1 MTYSS
6 NITVKQSDIEAELDR
21 FLAEVSEPGN
31 LSREIREVLEHIHA
45 NLFDPDLN
53 VQSIKRRCRIRDN
66 NISCRFRHVLGI
78 TIKEYI
84 ETLRLNAALRLLE
97 KQIPVF
103 DVAMSV
109 GYLYP
114 QTFYRAFHR
123 KFEGTPTSLC
133 V

>member
-1 MTYSS
+1 MRTNSIALNHS
-6 NITVKQSDIEAELDR
+6 GIEAELDR
-21 FLAEVSEPGN
+21 FLAEVSRPGN

-78 TIKEYI
+78 TLKEYI

-97 KQIPVF
+97 KRFPVF
-103 DVAMSV
+103 DVAMAV

-123 KFEGTPTSLC
+123 KFDRTPTSAA
-133 V
+133 

>member
-1 MTYSS
+1 MRSNSS
-6 NITVKQSDIEAELDR
+6 IAVKQSHIDAELDR
-21 FLAEVSEPGN
+21 FLADVAEPGN
-31 LSREIREVLEHIHA
+31 LSRELREVLEHIHTH
-45 NLFDPDLN
+45 LFDPDLN
-53 VQSIKRRCRIRDN
+53 VQSLKTRCRIRDN

-103 DVAMSV
+103 DVAMAV

-123 KFEGTPTSLC
+123 KFDRPPASLC
-133 V
+133 H